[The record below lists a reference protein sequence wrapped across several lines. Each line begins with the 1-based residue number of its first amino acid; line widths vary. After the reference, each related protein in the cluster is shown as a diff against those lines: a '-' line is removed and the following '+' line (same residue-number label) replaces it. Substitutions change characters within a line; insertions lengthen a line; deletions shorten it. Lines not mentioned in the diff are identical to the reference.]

1 MHFQHSGRKIQVFE
15 QNIDIINSLLFGVLS
30 KEKKAVSSHEI
41 AGEFHR
47 PHALIENPV
56 YYLRFSSICTRVHI
70 LLSFTNSVTFHD
82 LAVTLE
88 SFQNYS
94 VSGNS
99 IKIGS

>member
-1 MHFQHSGRKIQVFE
+1 MHFQHSGTKIQVFE
-15 QNIDIINSLLFGVLS
+15 HNIDIILCFLGVLS
-30 KEKKAVSSHEI
+30 KEKQAVSSHEI
-41 AGEFHR
+41 AGEFRR
-47 PHALIENPV
+47 PQALVESPV